1 MAGVGLS
8 RAVQCGRL
16 LPRILAPLGLAA
28 VAVAVGK
35 YAAYLWCLTLVSL
48 WHPEAIPQ
56 IFHLPLLWVV
66 SGFVGGAVSGLV
78 ISIFN
83 TGSLRRLVVLTI
95 CAVFVLKF
103 LIAPFRYVSP
113 FLHVELQMW
122 IVLGALPPVLI
133 VELIRRR
140 RRAFQMLNSSS
151 ESSANS

>member
-1 MAGVGLS
+1 M
-8 RAVQCGRL
+8 
-16 LPRILAPLGLAA
+16 
-28 VAVAVGK
+28 
-35 YAAYLWCLTLVSL
+35 
-48 WHPEAIPQ
+48 
-56 IFHLPLLWVV
+56 
-66 SGFVGGAVSGLV
+66 SGLV